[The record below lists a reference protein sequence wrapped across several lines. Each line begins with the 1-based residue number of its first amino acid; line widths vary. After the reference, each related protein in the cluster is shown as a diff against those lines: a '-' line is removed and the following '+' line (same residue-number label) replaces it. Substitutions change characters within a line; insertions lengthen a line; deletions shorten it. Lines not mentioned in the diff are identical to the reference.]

1 MLSRFSGD
9 GSNRGHHCDAL
20 RCGSRAEV
28 SLLPSIE
35 EGLLL
40 FKLLLVDHLGHVRP
54 RVRHRLR
61 HVLMWLV
68 ADILHIVVMI
78 GVSTDLESA

>member
-9 GSNRGHHCDAL
+9 GSDRAHHADAL

-35 EGLLL
+35 EGLI
-40 FKLLLVDHLGHVRP
+40 FKLVLVDHLWHVRA
-54 RVRHRLR
+54 RVRHRLG
-61 HVLMWLV
+61 HVHLWLI
-68 ADILHIVVMI
+68 ADILHIVIVI
-78 GVSTDLESA
+78 GVSTYLESA

>member
-1 MLSRFSGD
+1 MFSRLSGD
-9 GSNRGHHCDAL
+9 RSDRAHVDAL
-20 RCGSRAEV
+20 RCGGRAEV

-35 EGLLL
+35 EGLL
-40 FKLLLVDHLGHVRP
+40 FKLVLVDHLWHVRP
-54 RVRHRLR
+54 RVRHRLG
-61 HVLMWLV
+61 HVLLWLI